1 MGRMRKLPLAV
12 LAAGLVIVAT
22 AVAGNRPQTIRL
34 PDGWQPEGIA
44 AHGSTL
50 YSGSL
55 ANGAVLRVS
64 TNGRGR
70 KVVVPGQQG
79 RAVAGLKVA
88 GNKIFAAGASS
99 ERIYVF
105 DRRTGAD
112 LFGGPIDPPG

>member
-22 AVAGNRPQTIRL
+22 AVAGNRPQAIRL
-34 PDGWQPEGIA
+34 PGGWQPEAMA
-44 AHGSTL
+44 AHGPTL
-50 YSGSL
+50 CAGSL
-55 ANGAVLRVS
+55 ATGAVLRDR

-99 ERIYVF
+99 ERIDVF
-105 DRRTGAD
+105 DRRTA
-112 LFGGPIDPPG
+112 